1 MEAIYQIEKRHQN
14 CAGYKKVTAILNNEN
29 GKNQE
34 IPEYTV
40 SFAFRIN
47 IKRVRRIMRKH
58 GIKAD
63 VRQKKR
69 SRKKEQQQYQED
81 NLSASGYQ
89 KPYQAYGFGSS
100 SYFLR
105 YEAIQGWH

>member
-1 MEAIYQIEKRHQN
+1 MRTRQLWKQSIRLKNAIRTVLVI
-14 CAGYKKVTAILNNEN
+14 KKETTILNNEN

-34 IPEYTV
+34 IPEYTF

-58 GIKAD
+58 GIKAN

-69 SRKKEQQQYQED
+69 NRKQEQQQYQED
-81 NLSASGYQ
+81 NLLERKFIHVAPKLEWVSDTT
-89 KPYQAYGFGSS
+89 
-100 SYFLR
+100 
-105 YEAIQGWH
+105 EIN

>member
-29 GKNQE
+29 RKNQE
-34 IPEYTV
+34 IPEYTF
-40 SFAFRIN
+40 SFDFRIN

-81 NLSASGYQ
+81 NLLER
-89 KPYQAYGFGSS
+89 KF
-100 SYFLR
+100 
-105 YEAIQGWH
+105 IQMADCKK

>member
-29 GKNQE
+29 GK
-34 IPEYTV
+34 IPEYTF
-40 SFAFRIN
+40 SFDFRIN

-58 GIKAD
+58 GIKSD

-69 SRKKEQQQYQED
+69 SCKKEQQQYQED
-81 NLSASGYQ
+81 DL
-89 KPYQAYGFGSS
+89 F
-100 SYFLR
+100 R
-105 YEAIQGWH
+105 

>member
-14 CAGYKKVTAILNNEN
+14 YAGHKKVTAILNNEN

-34 IPEYTV
+34 IPEYTF
-40 SFAFRIN
+40 SFDFRIN

-69 SRKKEQQQYQED
+69 SRKKEQQQYQAD
-81 NLSASGYQ
+81 DFFCIHVRAMIPSPIGQHIS
-89 KPYQAYGFGSS
+89 FMVM
-100 SYFLR
+100 
-105 YEAIQGWH
+105 

>member
-14 CAGYKKVTAILNNEN
+14 CAGHKKVTAILNNEN

-34 IPEYTV
+34 IPEYTF
-40 SFAFRIN
+40 SFDFRIN

-69 SRKKEQQQYQED
+69 SRKQEQQQYQED
-81 NLSASGYQ
+81 NL
-89 KPYQAYGFGSS
+89 F
-100 SYFLR
+100 R
-105 YEAIQGWH
+105 